1 MKAIHMIA
9 YGSTDV
15 LKINEVPRPTL
26 KSKQILIDTKAIGIN
41 PFDWKLRSGMF
52 KEMFPLP
59 LPAILGF
66 EVSGIVQEVASDV
79 KDFKIG
85 DRVYAK
91 TEQGYAEQVVLE
103 TDQTHLIPEFLNFEQ
118 AAALPANTQVAY
130 NVLITLGKLKKNQ
143 NVLIHAGSGGVGIAA
158 IKMAKHFGANVTT
171 TVSTKNINFVQSL
184 GADHVI
190 DYTQVPLDQVTQKFD
205 LILDSLGGEAQI
217 KSWDLL
223 DENGLLVSLLSD
235 ESAHFS
241 HPTHDRKFIFAVDV
255 LENHSKEIHK
265 LIQAG
270 HIQPVVD
277 EIFQFTEMAQAHP
290 KSELGHV
297 KGKIIVQVK

>member
-1 MKAIHMIA
+1 MID

-103 TDQTHLIPEFLNFEQ
+103 ADQTHLIPEFLNFEQ
-118 AAALPANTQVAY
+118 AAALPTNTQVAY
-130 NVLITLGKLKKNQ
+130 NVLITLGQLKKNQ

-158 IKMAKHFGANVTT
+158 IQMAKHFGANVTT
-171 TVSTKNINFVQSL
+171 TVSSKNIDFVRSL

-190 DYTQVPLDQVTQKFD
+190 DYIQVPLEQVTQKFD

-223 DENGLLVSLLSD
+223 NENGLLVSLLSD

-241 HPTHDRKFIFAVDV
+241 QPTHNRKFIFAVDV
-255 LENHSKEIHK
+255 LENHSKEIHE

-277 EIFQFTEMAQAHP
+277 EIFQFTEMAQAHR